1 MKKKSYFLLLIL
13 LLFNM
18 IAAACGGGSN
28 SGQTSSREKKDKLVE
43 DAGGETFNL
52 KAGHSLTEDH
62 PYHIGLTQI
71 AENVKERTDG
81 RVNIEVFP
89 LSQLGAER
97 ELTEAL
103 TLGTADMSISSTAPI
118 ANFYPEIGIVD
129 LPFLFESREHAY
141 KVLDGEIGQELLNG
155 MEDVG
160 IVGLAWGENGFRHI
174 TNAKK
179 PIEKPEDLKGLKIRT
194 QENPIHLDAFTA
206 LGAKPTPMAWTE
218 ALTALQQGVVDAQ
231 ENPIVVADTY
241 KLYEANQK
249 YMTLTGH
256 VYSPAVIMFSKSVW
270 DTLPAEY
277 QDILSEEGKKAGD
290 LIRELIEK
298 SDEDSLKLVKENGME
313 VLEDVDVAP
322 FRKAIKSVYEKYE
335 SEFGKDKI
343 DAIINAN

>member
-1 MKKKSYFLLLIL
+1 MKRKRFLWLVPMLVLSLIL
-13 LLFNM
+13 S
-18 IAAACGGGSN
+18 ACGGGS
-28 SGQTSSREKKDKLVE
+28 SST
-43 DAGGETFNL
+43 GGEADSEGKGSDKTFSL

-62 PYHIGLTQI
+62 PYHIGLLEL
-71 AENVKERTDG
+71 AKNVEERTDG
-81 RVNIEVFP
+81 KVKIEVFP

-103 TLGTADMSISSTAPI
+103 TLGTADMSVSSTAPI

-129 LPFLFESREHAY
+129 MPFLFESREHAY
-141 KVLDGEIGQELLNG
+141 KVLDGEIGQELLKG
-155 MEDVG
+155 MENVG

-174 TNAKK
+174 TNAKQ
-179 PIEKPEDLKGLKIRT
+179 PINKPEDLKGLKIRT
-194 QENPIHLDAFTA
+194 QENPIHLDAFNA

-256 VYSPAVIMFSKSVW
+256 LYSPAVIMFSKSVW

-277 QDILSEEGKKAGD
+277 QDILKEESKKAGD
-290 LIRELIEK
+290 QIRDLITK
-298 SDEDSLKLVKENGME
+298 SDEESLKVLKEQGME
-313 VLEDVDVAP
+313 IVEEVDVAP
-322 FRKAIKSVYEKYE
+322 FREAIQPVYEKYE
-335 SEFGKDKI
+335 SQFGKEKL
-343 DAIINAN
+343 DAILNTK

>member
-1 MKKKSYFLLLIL
+1 MRKRFLWIVPMLVLSLIL
-13 LLFNM
+13 S
-18 IAAACGGGSN
+18 ACGGG
-28 SGQTSSREKKDKLVE
+28 GSSSAGADGESAEKDDRK
-43 DAGGETFNL
+43 TFSL

-62 PYHIGLTQI
+62 PYHIGLMEL
-71 AENVKERTDG
+71 AKNVEKRTEG
-81 RVNIEVFP
+81 KVKIEVFP

-103 TLGTADMSISSTAPI
+103 TLGTADMSVSSTAPI

-129 LPFLFESREHAY
+129 MPFLFESREHAY
-141 KVLDGEIGQELLNG
+141 KILDGEIGQELLKG

-179 PIEKPEDLKGLKIRT
+179 PINKPEDLKGLKIRT
-194 QENPIHLDAFTA
+194 QENPIHLDAFNA

-256 VYSPAVIMFSKSVW
+256 LYSPAVIMFSKSVW

-277 QDILSEEGKKAGD
+277 QDILREESKKAGD
-290 LIRELIEK
+290 QIRDLITK
-298 SDEDSLKLVKENGME
+298 SDEESLKVLKEQGME
-313 VLEDVDVAP
+313 IVEEVDVTP
-322 FRKAIKSVYEKYE
+322 FREAIQPVYEKYE
-335 SEFGKDKI
+335 SQFGKEKL
-343 DAIINAN
+343 DAILNTK

>member
-1 MKKKSYFLLLIL
+1 MRKRFLWLVPMLVLSLIL
-13 LLFNM
+13 S
-18 IAAACGGGSN
+18 ACGGG
-28 SGQTSSREKKDKLVE
+28 GSSS
-43 DAGGETFNL
+43 AGGDAESGEKDSGKTFSL

-62 PYHIGLTQI
+62 PYHIGLQEL
-71 AENVKERTDG
+71 AKNVEERTDG
-81 RVNIEVFP
+81 KVKIEVFP

-129 LPFLFESREHAY
+129 MPFLFESREHAY
-141 KVLDGEIGQELLNG
+141 KVLDGEIGQELLKG
-155 MEDVG
+155 MENVG

-179 PIEKPEDLKGLKIRT
+179 PINKPEDLKGLKIRT
-194 QENPIHLDAFTA
+194 QENPIHLDAFNA

-249 YMTLTGH
+249 HMSLTGH
-256 VYSPAVIMFSKSVW
+256 LYSPAVIMFSKTVW

-277 QDILSEEGKKAGD
+277 QDILKEESKKAGD
-290 LIRELIEK
+290 QIRDLITK
-298 SDEDSLKLVKENGME
+298 SDEESLEVLKEQGME
-313 VLEDVDVAP
+313 IVEEVDVAP
-322 FRKAIKSVYEKYE
+322 FREAIQPVYEKYE
-335 SEFGKDKI
+335 SEFGKEKL
-343 DAIINAN
+343 DAILNTK

>member
-1 MKKKSYFLLLIL
+1 MKKRFLWLVPMLVLSLIL
-13 LLFNM
+13 S
-18 IAAACGGGSN
+18 ACGGGGASST
-28 SGQTSSREKKDKLVE
+28 SGEGKSGEKDSGK
-43 DAGGETFNL
+43 TFSL

-62 PYHIGLTQI
+62 PYHIGLLEL
-71 AENVKERTDG
+71 AKNVEERTDG
-81 RVNIEVFP
+81 KVKIEVFP

-103 TLGTADMSISSTAPI
+103 TLGTADLSISSTGPI

-129 LPFLFESREHAY
+129 MPFLFESREHAY
-141 KVLDGEIGQELLNG
+141 KVLDGEIGKELLKG

-174 TNAKK
+174 TNAKH
-179 PIEKPEDLKGLKIRT
+179 PINKPEDLKGLKIRT
-194 QENPIHLDAFTA
+194 QENPIHLDAFNA

-249 YMTLTGH
+249 YMSLTGH
-256 VYSPAVIMFSKSVW
+256 LYSPAVIMFSKSVW

-277 QDILSEEGKKAGD
+277 QEILSEEAKKSGD
-290 LIRELIEK
+290 QIRNLITK
-298 SDEDSLKLVKENGME
+298 SDEESLKVLKEQGME
-313 VLEDVDVAP
+313 IVEEVDVAP
-322 FRKAIKSVYEKYE
+322 FREAIQPVYEKYE
-335 SEFGKDKI
+335 SQFGKEKL
-343 DAIINAN
+343 DAILNTK